1 MVLVCHSITAHCV
14 FTFRRCKSYEF
25 NCPHKLAVSCDG
37 RVYVGEY
44 SSDTLG
50 VIEAD
55 GSQSEIT
62 LCPEPKEDYSSD
74 DDSSVMEVECIEPC
88 SDGGVVVFDD
98 RHILRKYSKNGE
110 FVWQI
115 KLPYIREF
123 YLDSNDLI
131 HCRTGNQVNVYSTN
145 GVFSHVECAKDTKDS
160 SISAHSSNQEIKPE
174 PIDCDHPE
182 LTDVTA
188 IAVSNGDP
196 ELVVATGY
204 EATKLFVFDSVGS
217 FLYSVKGVCSVC
229 DMTFGPDNSL
239 WIAEW
244 EAHHFGEV
252 IRIPELFQ
260 LPPPLSYLCELSIL
274 PHLNELPVSRLPPRL
289 AGLFEKWTKLV
300 TVAVKYSSFTDDR
313 SKSRSILETFKLKV
327 KPNVSNDMILWLVC
341 RRMNLKYSE
350 FDIASHRKFSLKRWE
365 PVSFPSEC
373 ENVDFFV
380 YHDEHSGD
388 EQ

>member
-1 MVLVCHSITAHCV
+1 MVFVSQIITAHCV
-14 FTFRRCKSYEF
+14 VTFRRCKSYEF
-25 NCPHKLAVSCDG
+25 NCSYKLAVSCDG

-44 SSDTLG
+44 SNDTLG

-62 LCPEPKEDYSSD
+62 LCPDSKEDYSSD

-88 SDGGVVVFDD
+88 SDGGVVVSDD
-98 RHILRKYSKNGE
+98 CHILRKYSKNGE

-145 GVFSHVECAKDTKDS
+145 GVFSHVECAKK
-160 SISAHSSNQEIKPE
+160 INQEIKPK
-174 PIDCDHPE
+174 PINCDHPE

-196 ELVVATGY
+196 ELIVATGY
-204 EATKLFVFDSVGS
+204 EARKLFVFDSVCS

-244 EAHHFGEV
+244 EANHFGEV
-252 IRIPELFQ
+252 IYMYPRAFPAA
-260 LPPPLSYLCELSIL
+260 SSTV
-274 PHLNELPVSRLPPRL
+274 LPV
-289 AGLFEKWTKLV
+289 
-300 TVAVKYSSFTDDR
+300 
-313 SKSRSILETFKLKV
+313 
-327 KPNVSNDMILWLVC
+327 
-341 RRMNLKYSE
+341 
-350 FDIASHRKFSLKRWE
+350 
-365 PVSFPSEC
+365 
-373 ENVDFFV
+373 
-380 YHDEHSGD
+380 
-388 EQ
+388 

>member
-260 LPPPLSYLCELSIL
+260 LPPPLS
-274 PHLNELPVSRLPPRL
+274 LPV
-289 AGLFEKWTKLV
+289 
-300 TVAVKYSSFTDDR
+300 
-313 SKSRSILETFKLKV
+313 
-327 KPNVSNDMILWLVC
+327 
-341 RRMNLKYSE
+341 
-350 FDIASHRKFSLKRWE
+350 
-365 PVSFPSEC
+365 
-373 ENVDFFV
+373 
-380 YHDEHSGD
+380 
-388 EQ
+388 